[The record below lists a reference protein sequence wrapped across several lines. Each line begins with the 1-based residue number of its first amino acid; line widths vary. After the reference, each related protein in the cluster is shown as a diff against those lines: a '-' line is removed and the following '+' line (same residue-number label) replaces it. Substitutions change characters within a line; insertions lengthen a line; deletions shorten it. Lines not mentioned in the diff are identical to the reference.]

1 MAEVQFFEKTGC
13 SGNAKQKKLLQAA
26 GHTVIAH
33 DLRHAQWTPAALLA
47 FLSSVPVVDWF
58 NRNAPSVK
66 SGEIVPESFDQASA
80 LARLIAEPLLI
91 RRPLLQV
98 GEQRRVGFDAAAI
111 DAWIGLPGVP
121 TSDNLEACSHSHETD
136 AGRCGH

>member
-1 MAEVQFFEKTGC
+1 MAEVQFFEKSGC
-13 SGNAKQKKLLQAA
+13 RGNAKQKAWLQAA

-33 DLRHAQWTPAALLA
+33 DLRRAAWTPKTLLA
-47 FLSSVPVVDWF
+47 FLADVPVADWF

-66 SGEIVPESFDQASA
+66 SGEVVPESFDQASA

-121 TSDNLEACSHSHETD
+121 TDENLEACSHSHEHD
-136 AGRCGH
+136 AGRCGA